1 MIIVDTLVKNI
12 AGKAIMDVLVKAKNY
27 MDGKKTYTGS
37 ALGIAAALVG
47 YFTGNLDVK
56 EASATVWVSSM
67 MIFREASAA
76 AKAKKAKKEADKI
89 AEAAAKLEAEE
100 RKPINVIVNQIQPVI
115 DKPVLGTY
123 TVDPNLPDPN
133 MPVGAP

>member
-1 MIIVDTLVKNI
+1 MIIVDTLIKNI
-12 AGKAIMDVLVKAKNY
+12 AGKAIMNGLIKAKGY

-56 EASATVWVSSM
+56 EASATVWLSSM

-76 AKAKKAKKEADKI
+76 AKAKKAKKEA
-89 AEAAAKLEAEE
+89 EAAIKATEE
-100 RKPINVIVNQIQPVI
+100 CKPINVTVVNTPGSL
-115 DKPVLGTY
+115 PAP
-123 TVDPNLPDPN
+123 DPNLPDPSL
-133 MPVGAP
+133 PIGA